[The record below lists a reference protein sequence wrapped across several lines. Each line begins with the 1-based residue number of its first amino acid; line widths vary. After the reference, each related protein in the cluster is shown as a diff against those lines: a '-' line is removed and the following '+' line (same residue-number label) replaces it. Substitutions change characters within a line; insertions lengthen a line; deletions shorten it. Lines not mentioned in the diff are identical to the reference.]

1 VIAGRFSAEN
11 FQKSSTAL
19 NRQWPLNFTDTPT
32 KTNSKSFTI
41 SLIEIGL
48 QMSPSLGPVSRHLLN
63 SILDIEFTRLTVVV
77 LVPLGLDLDYFLPKL
92 LFPILI
98 SSYTAVIQAVL
109 DFATWAMN
117 LTAAN
122 LLGPSVDPV
131 WFELYQMKQ
140 EYQLDDLS
148 PNGMSVFF
156 RRMLVDDA
164 LFQRYFQYAP
174 VIRSVFTQLRNE

>member
-1 VIAGRFSAEN
+1 MPNEPVKKYNFINYCQSILYDIHWLNVDRFTFWVISRLVTVIAGRFSAEN

-98 SSYTAVIQAVL
+98 SSYTAVI
-109 DFATWAMN
+109 
-117 LTAAN
+117 
-122 LLGPSVDPV
+122 
-131 WFELYQMKQ
+131 
-140 EYQLDDLS
+140 
-148 PNGMSVFF
+148 
-156 RRMLVDDA
+156 
-164 LFQRYFQYAP
+164 
-174 VIRSVFTQLRNE
+174 

>member
-1 VIAGRFSAEN
+1 
-11 FQKSSTAL
+11 
-19 NRQWPLNFTDTPT
+19 
-32 KTNSKSFTI
+32 
-41 SLIEIGL
+41 
-48 QMSPSLGPVSRHLLN
+48 
-63 SILDIEFTRLTVVV
+63 
-77 LVPLGLDLDYFLPKL
+77 
-92 LFPILI
+92 
-98 SSYTAVIQAVL
+98 VL

-164 LFQRYFQYAP
+164 LFQRYFQYAL

>member
-1 VIAGRFSAEN
+1 M
-11 FQKSSTAL
+11 K
-19 NRQWPLNFTDTPT
+19 
-32 KTNSKSFTI
+32 
-41 SLIEIGL
+41 
-48 QMSPSLGPVSRHLLN
+48 
-63 SILDIEFTRLTVVV
+63 
-77 LVPLGLDLDYFLPKL
+77 
-92 LFPILI
+92 
-98 SSYTAVIQAVL
+98 
-109 DFATWAMN
+109 